1 MTTPERHEKVYELF
15 VNARKLDDAAR
26 AAFLAKACADDPSLR
41 EEVEALL
48 AQGSEMAS
56 FLEQPP
62 APTPLGSAGPDTLSS
77 AGKPSAA
84 DSRADDALAG
94 IVIEGYEILRELHRG
109 GQGVVFQAIQK
120 STKRKV
126 AIKVL
131 REGPYASKSAQK
143 RFEREIELVAQLKH
157 PNIIAIFDSGTTAG
171 GWQYCAMDYVRG
183 TQLNHHIR
191 ENKLTLEETLEV
203 FKQVCDAVQYAHHKG
218 VIHRDLK
225 PSNILVDSEGNA
237 KVLDFGLAKQMI
249 GPIQTVVS
257 MTQEI
262 IGTLP
267 YMSPEQAKGNPDHID
282 TRTDIYA
289 LGVILYE
296 ILTGHY
302 PYPVVGQMADVLK
315 HIAETPPTPPSSRWT
330 PDSGVTKRSSKH
342 LRAGKCPIDDE
353 LQTVILKTLAKERE
367 RRYQSAGALAE
378 DISHYLA
385 NEPIEAKRD
394 SGWYVLRKTIQRFK
408 VAFVVSTIVFLVIV
422 AALVVSTAAWQ
433 SETEQRRN
441 AQAATKLAASF
452 YESMMEAGEVLENI
466 KTSDVETGSREYL
479 VQAIAVL
486 DSPPTDEFLKKFVI
500 DTEVERLAEEGYEF
514 ALDFDRL
521 VKAIKDSK
529 AEAKRLASEGRES
542 EAAAERLVNEGREL
556 EIRQRITEAH
566 SKYDEALAVKP
577 DDYKANGYKAFLLK
591 GEYFAKELSFR
602 DPELLEQSMEYC
614 KRALES
620 RPDSHASWNLLS
632 ILHFSLGNLKEAER
646 AARRCLEVKSDYFH
660 ANTNLAKILALQK
673 KFDEA
678 LTVAEK
684 GVSASL
690 KEERKKHADGIWRVV
705 GAIQMYLGKP
715 DALRSLL
722 KAEGINHRDTRN
734 LLLLSR
740 IYMTL
745 PGLQD
750 NDKALEKAKLAV
762 AFTGLKD
769 PRFKRVLA
777 QALLRNG
784 EYVDAVTNATAALT
798 QGDAPAY
805 CHLIAAVAEARLG
818 NVEKAK
824 RHLED
829 AAKNWPAEFQAGEDV
844 IVTAEKGLLWFDTA
858 AELESLRAEAQ
869 QLLESEPR

>member
-1 MTTPERHEKVYELF
+1 
-15 VNARKLDDAAR
+15 
-26 AAFLAKACADDPSLR
+26 
-41 EEVEALL
+41 
-48 AQGSEMAS
+48 
-56 FLEQPP
+56 
-62 APTPLGSAGPDTLSS
+62 
-77 AGKPSAA
+77 
-84 DSRADDALAG
+84 
-94 IVIEGYEILRELHRG
+94 
-109 GQGVVFQAIQK
+109 
-120 STKRKV
+120 
-126 AIKVL
+126 
-131 REGPYASKSAQK
+131 
-143 RFEREIELVAQLKH
+143 
-157 PNIIAIFDSGTTAG
+157 
-171 GWQYCAMDYVRG
+171 
-183 TQLNHHIR
+183 
-191 ENKLTLEETLEV
+191 
-203 FKQVCDAVQYAHHKG
+203 
-218 VIHRDLK
+218 
-225 PSNILVDSEGNA
+225 
-237 KVLDFGLAKQMI
+237 
-249 GPIQTVVS
+249 
-257 MTQEI
+257 
-262 IGTLP
+262 
-267 YMSPEQAKGNPDHID
+267 
-282 TRTDIYA
+282 
-289 LGVILYE
+289 
-296 ILTGHY
+296 
-302 PYPVVGQMADVLK
+302 
-315 HIAETPPTPPSSRWT
+315 
-330 PDSGVTKRSSKH
+330 
-342 LRAGKCPIDDE
+342 
-353 LQTVILKTLAKERE
+353 LKTLAKERE

-394 SGWYVLRKTIQRFK
+394 SGWYVLRKSIQRYK

-466 KTSDVETGSREYL
+466 KTSDVETASREYL

-566 SKYDEALAVKP
+566 SKYDAALALKP
-577 DDYKANGYKAFLLK
+577 DHYKAVGYKAFLLK

-602 DPELLEQSMEYC
+602 NPELLEQSMEYC
-614 KRALES
+614 KRALEL
-620 RPDSHASWNLLS
+620 RPDSHASWNLLA
-632 ILHFSLGNLKEAER
+632 ILHFSLGDLQEAEK
-646 AARRCLEVKSDYFH
+646 AARRCLEVKSEYFH

-673 KFDEA
+673 RFDEA

-684 GVSASL
+684 GASASL
-690 KEERKKHADGIWRVV
+690 KQEEQKKHADGIWRVV
-705 GAIQMYLGKP
+705 GAIQMYLGKH
-715 DALRSLL
+715 DALESLL
-722 KAEGINHRDTRN
+722 KAEEINPRDTRN

-750 NDKALEKAKLAV
+750 DDKALEKAKLAV

-777 QALLRNG
+777 QALLRKG

-798 QGDAPAY
+798 QGDVPAY

-818 NVEKAK
+818 NVAKAK
-824 RHLED
+824 SHLED
-829 AAKNWPAEFQAGEDV
+829 AAKNWPAEFQAGGDV

>member
-15 VNARKLDDAAR
+15 VNARKLDDAGR
-26 AAFLAKACADDPSLR
+26 AAYLAKACADDPSLR

-48 AQGSEMAS
+48 ARDSEMTS

-62 APTPLGSAGPDTLSS
+62 APAPTPTPPGSAGPDTVSS
-77 AGKPSAA
+77 ADKPPAA
-84 DSRADDALAG
+84 DSRAGDALAG
-94 IVIEGYEILRELHRG
+94 IIIEGYEILRELHRG

-120 STKRKV
+120 ATKRKV

-131 REGPYASKSAQK
+131 REGPYASKSAQR

-157 PNIIAIFDSGTTAG
+157 PNIIAIFDSGTTTG

-183 TQLNHHIR
+183 TQLHHHIR
-191 ENKLTLEETLEV
+191 ENKLTLEETLTV

-249 GPIQTVVS
+249 GPAQAVVS
-257 MTQEI
+257 ITQEI

-315 HIAETPPTPPSSRWT
+315 HIAETPPTPPSRQWT

-367 RRYQSAGALAE
+367 RRYQSAGELAR
-378 DISHYLA
+378 DLDHYLA
-385 NEPIEAKRD
+385 GEPIDAKRD
-394 SGWYVLRKTIQRFK
+394 SGWYVLKK
-408 VAFVVSTIVFLVIV
+408 AVARHKS
-422 AALVVSTAAWQ
+422 
-433 SETEQRRN
+433 
-441 AQAATKLAASF
+441 KLAAAAMFSVLIAAF
-452 YESMMEAGEVLENI
+452 AIYEGWKAKDAQAS
-466 KTSDVETGSREYL
+466 TL
-479 VQAIAVL
+479 VA
-486 DSPPTDEFLKKFVI
+486 
-500 DTEVERLAEEGYEF
+500 
-514 ALDFDRL
+514 
-521 VKAIKDSK
+521 
-529 AEAKRLASEGRES
+529 
-542 EAAAERLVNEGREL
+542 EGREL
-556 EIRQRITEAH
+556 AKRERIAEAL
-566 SKYDEALAVKP
+566 SKYDEALALNP
-577 DDYKANGYKAFLLK
+577 DHYEAVGYKAFLLK
-591 GEYFAKELSFR
+591 DEYFAKELSFS
-602 DPELLEQSMEYC
+602 DPELLEQSMESC
-614 KRALES
+614 KRALELQ
-620 RPDSHASWNLLS
+620 PDSRGPWNLLA
-632 ILHFSLGNLKEAER
+632 ILHFSLGDLKEAEK

-678 LTVAEK
+678 LTVAKK
-684 GVSASL
+684 GASASL
-690 KEERKKHADGIWRVV
+690 KQEEQKKHADGIWRVM
-705 GAIQMYLGKP
+705 GAIQLYLGKS
-715 DALRSLL
+715 DALQSLL
-722 KAEGINHRDTRN
+722 KAEEINHRDTRN

-740 IYMTL
+740 VYMTL
-745 PGLQD
+745 PELQD
-750 NDKALEKAKLAV
+750 DDKALEKAKLAV
-762 AFTGLKD
+762 AFTALKD

-777 QALLRNG
+777 QALLRKD
-784 EYVDAVTNATAALT
+784 EFLDAVTNATAALR

-824 RHLED
+824 GHLED
-829 AAKNWPAEFQAGEDV
+829 AAKNWPAEFQAGGDV

-858 AELESLRAEAQ
+858 TELESLRAEAQ